1 MCVVCGTAFARHPAQ
16 QQPSFHGRASKAG
29 PSRAI
34 CVEDQRGVPSGIRGF
49 PSAFAGCGSSVAR
62 IGSKGGGIPEWAV
75 TRGASRRSQREMVSA
90 RTRLTRATARVA
102 RTGIWHVWP
111 AQRRSPALRRAGS
124 SALKQRDFVR
134 GRGVRRGIEYR
145 QGGKQRREASIW

>member
-1 MCVVCGTAFARHPAQ
+1 MREALRLLDIPPSSSLAFIFVTSR
-16 QQPSFHGRASKAG
+16 AG

-34 CVEDQRGVPSGIRGF
+34 CMEDRRGVPSGIRGF

-62 IGSKGGGIPEWAV
+62 IGSKGSGIPEWAV

-90 RTRLTRATARVA
+90 CTRVTRASARAA
-102 RTGIWHVWP
+102 RTGIWHAWP
-111 AQRRSPALRRAGS
+111 KQRRSSALRRAGS